1 MPIRN
6 RLRGFDTPTWT
17 GGRDQMS
24 RSLADF
30 FSSPNEISFAE
41 LTTSQAELLRD
52 LADLGGDASL
62 RRTVLPARNAGITR
76 WYGFTSSRTDERLLL
91 EELRSWIGPPVG
103 SRLRQVAAGS
113 SDLLDLH
120 ALAIGGDRR
129 IVVATISEDHRDTAQ
144 AALRGLSQMW
154 ALLPT
159 RVRAPN
165 RPVGRVLRDFYQA
178 LLAGSRPIADAALE
192 EITSRGL
199 LSSTNVRFLL
209 VDLISAVGTAA
220 EMRSDKRLV
229 DLALLVRPPRVTESL
244 ARAADELFFHWDGA
258 LGPAEVER
266 ISSDL
271 ENCWPGLVVS
281 TTQVR
286 SLATARCL
294 AAVESI
300 AGAPRRSVLDFLA
313 TGPWSDD
320 EFVAAVV
327 TTNSAVGVVRHDS
340 AYEFLVAGE
349 LDQALSRAISSG
361 NPDDLTVAV
370 FAAYELGSDEA
381 ARIVLG
387 AVDGLASGVGD
398 VLADKPVIARRIAAL
413 RERLAAHEEAGD
425 WCQWLQQLDAAD
437 VVRPDKLRDWSTRL
451 SQEPMTDP
459 VYIDKLTSALF
470 DALNDERRSNVRN
483 VLPLIVESLYA
494 DGELALHCVGAA
506 VLTVQV
512 TLASDAG
519 AAERALVLTLADQIL
534 ECGCTAN
541 EYSDLVEALSE
552 HVAVVG
558 SRSADFIA
566 DAVSLVVDGPA
577 LADDV
582 RTNFYATAA
591 AAVASMVDRLD
602 PMEAVVLQRALASA
616 GLTLNLPSSL
626 EESDS
631 NGSATTAGI
640 VMIYSLAESAA
651 RRAADWI
658 SAVNP
663 AVEIKFSSD
672 KVNSDRLVAT
682 VRSAAAV
689 FVHTSKATHAA
700 TNAIS
705 AAASEKNQ
713 IVWVNG
719 RGASSIFRAFLWW
732 AES

>member
-1 MPIRN
+1 
-6 RLRGFDTPTWT
+6 
-17 GGRDQMS
+17 MS
-24 RSLADF
+24 RSLTDF
-30 FSSPNEISFAE
+30 FSSPNEISIAE
-41 LTTSQAELLRD
+41 LTTSQAELLSD
-52 LADLGGDASL
+52 LVDLGEEASL
-62 RRTVLPARNAGITR
+62 RRTVLPARSAGITR
-76 WYGFTSSRTDERLLL
+76 WYGFASSRTDERLLL

-113 SDLLDLH
+113 SDLLDIH
-120 ALAIGGDRR
+120 ALEIAGDRR
-129 IVVATISEDHRDTAQ
+129 IVVATISEDHRESAQ

-159 RVRAPN
+159 RVRAPD

-178 LLAGSRPIADAALE
+178 LLAGSRPIAEAALE
-192 EITSRGL
+192 EVTSRGL

-209 VDLISAVGTAA
+209 VDLINAVGTAA

-258 LGPAEVER
+258 LGPTEVER

-281 TTQVR
+281 ATQVR
-286 SLATARCL
+286 SRATARCL

-300 AGAPRRSVLDFLA
+300 ASAPRRSVLDFLA

-320 EFVAAVV
+320 AFVAAVV
-327 TTNSAVGVVRHDS
+327 GTHSAVGLVQHES
-340 AYEFLVAGE
+340 AYEYLIAGE

-370 FAAYELGSDEA
+370 FAAFELGTDEA
-381 ARIVLG
+381 ARIALV
-387 AVDGLASGVGD
+387 AIDGQDSGIG
-398 VLADKPVIARRIAAL
+398 LMAADNPVVARRIAAL
-413 RERLAAHEEAGD
+413 RERLDAHEEAGD

-437 VVRPDKLRDWSTRL
+437 VVRPDRLRDWSTRL
-451 SQEPMTDP
+451 SREPMADP
-459 VYIDKLTSALF
+459 VYVDKLTSALF
-470 DALNDERRSNVRN
+470 DALNDGRRSNVRN
-483 VLPLIVESLYA
+483 VLPLIVESFYA
-494 DGELALHCVGAA
+494 DGELALQCVGAA

-534 ECGCTAN
+534 ECGCTAS

-552 HVAVVG
+552 HVAVIG

-577 LADDV
+577 LEDDV
-582 RTNFYATAA
+582 RANFYAKAA
-591 AAVASMVDRLD
+591 AAVTSMVDRLD

-616 GLTLNLPSSL
+616 GVALNLPLSAV
-626 EESDS
+626 EGDSD
-631 NGSATTAGI
+631 GSATTAGI
-640 VMIYSLAESAA
+640 VMIYSLAESTA

-658 SAVNP
+658 AAAHP
-663 AVEIKFSSD
+663 DVEIKFSSD

-719 RGASSIFRAFLWW
+719 RGASSIFRAFLSW
-732 AES
+732 ADS